1 MKQLRENWRSGSI
14 NVQVAKAT
22 IRVPLLKLVD
32 FEKSEASKVAQKQ
45 TEEVGQQKD
54 DDEIEATERDEFE
67 LDYSTAATV
76 AKRVAEV

>member
-1 MKQLRENWRSGSI
+1 M
-14 NVQVAKAT
+14 
-22 IRVPLLKLVD
+22 VD